1 MELYFSINTFLS
13 HPEIELF
20 SLYTQFAK
28 GIIAVLIFIEAV
40 GVMKKSILLLMSVQF
55 FVYLGFGIIIP
66 ILPEVIIQQNLSEI
80 HVGGL
85 LTIYALAS
93 FFTAPL
99 WGALSDRTG
108 RKKLILIGLLGFSLS
123 FFLFAFFIE
132 NIILLYVSRV
142 VGGVFS
148 GALYTA
154 VTGFVG
160 DMTTEENRN
169 KYMGFL
175 GMSIGLGFIF
185 GPAIGGVLGDINL
198 QAPFIASG
206 ILTALLFVYAGIILK
221 EPERV
226 GEANKRQLLPKG
238 GMMFWQYRIRN
249 LFLLSFM
256 VTLILAG
263 LESTFQLFQISK
275 INITPIQIGY
285 LFMAS
290 GFVDA
295 AIQGGVVRRIKNG
308 TETQWILGAQI
319 VTAIGLILIPF
330 STNLFWAGFS
340 LSVFIAGNALARTAL
355 VSLTSKES
363 GGKYGTAAGM
373 TYSMDNMGRIIGP
386 VLFTWLFTKM
396 NGDIYY
402 ISAILAIISIAL
414 IFLYRNSKKSLRS
427 V

>member
-1 MELYFSINTFLS
+1 
-13 HPEIELF
+13 
-20 SLYTQFAK
+20 
-28 GIIAVLIFIEAV
+28 
-40 GVMKKSILLLMSVQF
+40 MKKSILLLMSVQF

-108 RKKLILIGLLGFSLS
+108 RKKLILIGLVGFSLS
-123 FFLFAFFIE
+123 FFLFAFFID
-132 NIILLYVSRV
+132 NIILLYASRV

-198 QAPFIASG
+198 QVPFIASG
-206 ILTALLFVYAGIILK
+206 ILTLLILVYAGIILK

-256 VTLILAG
+256 VTLVLAG

-275 INITPIQIGY
+275 IDITPIQIGY
-285 LFMAS
+285 LFMVS

-295 AIQGGVVRRIKNG
+295 GIQGGVVRRIKNG

-386 VLFTWLFTKM
+386 LLFTWLFTKM

-414 IFLYRNSKKSLRS
+414 VFMYRSSKKSLRS
-427 V
+427 A

>member
-1 MELYFSINTFLS
+1 
-13 HPEIELF
+13 
-20 SLYTQFAK
+20 
-28 GIIAVLIFIEAV
+28 
-40 GVMKKSILLLMSVQF
+40 MKKSILLLMSIQF

-66 ILPEVIIQQNLSEI
+66 ILPEVIIQQDLSEI

-132 NIILLYVSRV
+132 NIFLLYASRV
-142 VGGVFS
+142 VGGIFS

-198 QAPFIASG
+198 QVPFIASG
-206 ILTALLFVYAGIILK
+206 TLTVLLLVYAGIILK

-275 INITPIQIGY
+275 IEITPLQIGY
-285 LFMAS
+285 LFMVS

-308 TETQWILGAQI
+308 SETQWILGAQI

-386 VLFTWLFTKM
+386 LLFTWLFTKM
-396 NGDIYY
+396 DGDIYY
-402 ISAILAIISIAL
+402 ISAVLAIISIVL
-414 IFLYRNSKKSLRS
+414 IFSFRKSDKSLRGA
-427 V
+427 

>member
-1 MELYFSINTFLS
+1 MGRVVRS
-13 HPEIELF
+13 
-20 SLYTQFAK
+20 
-28 GIIAVLIFIEAV
+28 
-40 GVMKKSILLLMSVQF
+40 
-55 FVYLGFGIIIP
+55 
-66 ILPEVIIQQNLSEI
+66 
-80 HVGGL
+80 
-85 LTIYALAS
+85 
-93 FFTAPL
+93 
-99 WGALSDRTG
+99 TG

-132 NIILLYVSRV
+132 NIVLLYVSRV

-169 KYMGFL
+169 KYMGLL

-198 QAPFIASG
+198 QVPFIASG
-206 ILTALLFVYAGIILK
+206 TLTVLLLVYAGIILK

-275 INITPIQIGY
+275 IEITPLQIGY
-285 LFMAS
+285 LFMVS
-290 GFVDA
+290 GFVYA

-308 TETQWILGAQI
+308 TETKWILGAQI

-386 VLFTWLFTKM
+386 LLFTWLFTKM
-396 NGDIYY
+396 DGDIYY
-402 ISAILAIISIAL
+402 ISAVLAIISIVL
-414 IFLYRNSKKSLRS
+414 IFLFRNSKKSLRGA
-427 V
+427 